1 MCVCACVRVRARARA
16 PCGCNTIYKSKS
28 KNTCAHISSRILH
41 WLIREPNSAI
51 LIDMANTTGVAGRRQ
66 FGFEPVRGQLDLE
79 QGVAIVDEGLEVDQ
93 PLVVNKHAV
102 DRLECLRTKQTGQDF
117 RQTWLD
123 AV

>member
-1 MCVCACVRVRARARA
+1 
-16 PCGCNTIYKSKS
+16 
-28 KNTCAHISSRILH
+28 
-41 WLIREPNSAI
+41 
-51 LIDMANTTGVAGRRQ
+51 MANSTGVAGRRQ
-66 FGFEPVRGQLDLE
+66 FGLEPVRGQLDLE

-102 DRLECLRTKQTGQDF
+102 NRLERLRTKQTGQDF